1 MFSKI
6 FIDRPRF
13 AIVISL
19 IMVLAGVISLTK
31 LPVAE
36 YPEIAPP
43 SLYVTAMYPGA
54 SGEVIAQTVAMP
66 IEDQINGVD
75 DLLYFSSACSNAGS
89 YSCTVTF
96 KSGTDT
102 DIAMVNLQN
111 AIKRAEPQ
119 LPTDVTK
126 LGITVEKR
134 GNDILAVYAFTT
146 DESTLNMMEL
156 NNYINVN
163 VKDAITRLDG
173 VSSAE
178 VMSLEEYSM
187 RIWLDP
193 LRMAGLGIS
202 TKDIDDLVEKTVKEH
217 GMKAAEKGYC
227 GYPASVCT
235 SVNDEVV
242 HGIPSKDRILNE
254 GDIVS
259 CDLVVEYK
267 GYMADACR
275 TYGVGQ
281 ISEEAQ
287 HLIDTAELAFFN
299 GIRNAVPGKR
309 LRDISRE
316 VQNTVEGEGFGVI
329 RDYCGHGIG
338 SEMHEDPQIPNYVCA
353 GPNPRLQ
360 KGMALCIEPM
370 ITEGSWKIE
379 VLDDDWT
386 AVTVDGGWAAQF
398 KVLADL
404 VSDENSLL
412 FPSCPYP

>member
-1 MFSKI
+1 M
-6 FIDRPRF
+6 
-13 AIVISL
+13 IVIKS
-19 IMVLAGVISLTK
+19 
-31 LPVAE
+31 E
-36 YPEIAPP
+36 HEI
-43 SLYVTAMYPGA
+43 
-54 SGEVIAQTVAMP
+54 
-66 IEDQINGVD
+66 
-75 DLLYFSSACSNAGS
+75 
-89 YSCTVTF
+89 
-96 KSGTDT
+96 
-102 DIAMVNLQN
+102 
-111 AIKRAEPQ
+111 R
-119 LPTDVTK
+119 
-126 LGITVEKR
+126 
-134 GNDILAVYAFTT
+134 
-146 DESTLNMMEL
+146 
-156 NNYINVN
+156 
-163 VKDAITRLDG
+163 
-173 VSSAE
+173 
-178 VMSLEEYSM
+178 SM
-187 RIWLDP
+187 RE
-193 LRMAGLGIS
+193 AGKVCSIIFKKLEDLIRPGIS

-227 GYPASVCT
+227 GYPASICT
-235 SVNDEVV
+235 SVNEEVV
-242 HGIPSKDRILNE
+242 HGIPSKNRILRE

-370 ITEGSWKIE
+370 ITEGSWKVK

-386 AVTVDGGWAAQF
+386 AVTVDKGWAAHY
-398 KVLADL
+398 
-404 VSDENSLL
+404 ENTVIVTDGEPEIITL
-412 FPSCPYP
+412 